1 MSKQFILGTAGHIDH
16 GKSSLIRALTGID
29 PDRLPEEKQR
39 GITIELGYA
48 FLDLDDIHLGIVDVP
63 GHEKFIRQMLA
74 GATGMDLVMLV
85 VAADDSIKQQ
95 TREHMDILRLLE
107 IHEGIIALTKIDL
120 VEPDWLDLVETEV
133 RELTQGTF
141 LEDAEIIRVSSKTGA
156 GLDDLRQGLFRA
168 ACRVDATRRA
178 AENGPF
184 RMAIDRSFTMEGFG
198 AVVTGSVSSGSV
210 SVGDVV
216 ELQPAQI
223 EVRVRGLQTRD
234 TPVPKVS
241 RGQRAAVNVSGL
253 RHSEIPRGNELASVG
268 YLRTTKQAAVDLLVL
283 PSMERPLKDRTRIR
297 FHIGTAAVPGVIRF
311 PKDNPELQPGQRR
324 MAMVY
329 LNGPIVAT
337 WGQPFVIRL
346 ESPLRTLGGGRIAFP
361 AHLATNRPTPRDW
374 QYLEQAMSNDPQLR
388 ISAAAYLAAFSLWQ
402 VADVMR
408 WTGIAEAAAVIDAL
422 IAEGT
427 IVRIPLSKERTWLL
441 HAERMS
447 EIRDWIVAQ
456 LRKLHQEF
464 PLRLGH
470 VVSEVQSRLHFI
482 PEPELFHRALEG
494 LLADKIVR
502 KVGNLVALEGFGP
515 KLSRGETQLYFEL
528 IEKIRG
534 VGLKVDSPKSLA
546 AEVSKNRDSVPQLLK
561 LAVDSGILIAIS
573 DDWIIH
579 RDTLAAVQERLREA
593 FREQSTLTVS
603 DIRTLLDVSRKY
615 AVPLCEYLDKVNFTI
630 RNGDFRTLAGA
641 GTSETY

>member
-1 MSKQFILGTAGHIDH
+1 MAKQFILGTAGHIDH

-29 PDRLPEEKQR
+29 PDRLPEEKKR

-95 TREHMDILRLLE
+95 TREHVDILRLLDV
-107 IHEGIIALTKIDL
+107 HEGIIALTKIDL
-120 VEPDWLDLVETEV
+120 VDPEWLDLVEVEI
-133 RELTQGTF
+133 RELTKGTF
-141 LEDAEIIRVSSKTGA
+141 LEHAEIIRVSSKTGA
-156 GLDDLRQGLFRA
+156 GLDDLRQGIYRA
-168 ACRVDATRRA
+168 ASRADATRDA
-178 AENGPF
+178 AEHAPF
-184 RMAIDRSFTMEGFG
+184 RMGIDRSFTMEGFG

-234 TPVPKVS
+234 TPVQTVS
-241 RGQRAAVNVSGL
+241 RGQRAAINVSGL
-253 RHSEIPRGNELASVG
+253 RHTEIPRGNELASVG
-268 YLRTTKQAAVDLLVL
+268 HLRPTTQAAVELFVL
-283 PSMERPLKDRTRIR
+283 PSVERPLKDRTRIK
-297 FHIGTAAVPGVIRF
+297 FHIGTAAVPGVIRLS
-311 PKDNPELQPGQRR
+311 KEAPELSPGQRG
-324 MAMVY
+324 MAIVY
-329 LNGPIVAT
+329 LSEPIVAT

-346 ESPLRTLGGGRIAFP
+346 ESPLLTLGGGRVAFP
-361 AHLATNRPTPRDW
+361 SPLATNRPTPRDW
-374 QYLEQAMSNDPQLR
+374 QYLAQAMSPDPQQR
-388 ISAAAYLAAFSLWQ
+388 ISAAAYLAAFSHWQ
-402 VADVMR
+402 LSDVIR
-408 WTGIAEAAAVIDAL
+408 WTGIPEAAALIDAL
-422 IAEGT
+422 IVDGT
-427 IVRIPLSKERTWLL
+427 IVRIPLSKERTWLI
-441 HAERMS
+441 HGERMS

-456 LRKLHQEF
+456 MTKLHQEF

-470 VVSEVQSRLHFI
+470 IVSEVQSRLHFI

-494 LLADKIVR
+494 LLVDKVVR
-502 KVGNLVALEGFGP
+502 KVGNLLALEGFGP

-528 IEKIRG
+528 IEKIRAA
-534 VGLKVDSPKSLA
+534 GLKVDSPKSLA

-561 LAVDSGILIAIS
+561 LAVDSGILVSIT

-579 RDTLAAVQERLREA
+579 HETLEVVKERLRDA
-593 FREQSTLTVS
+593 FREQPALTVS
-603 DIRTLLDVSRKY
+603 DIRTRLDVSRKY

-630 RNGDFRTLAGA
+630 RDGDFRKLAA
-641 GTSETY
+641 GIS